1 MESIE
6 EASKSVSS
14 SSTSFIKHVFNFDD
28 DSKNEMMNIIQ
39 YSLLAIIPVVAL
51 NKGIQRFIPDYDE
64 SKGNIEILAE
74 VIGQIIIMFL
84 GILFI
89 HRIITFIPTYSKAKY
104 ADFNV
109 TSIILAFLV
118 IVLSLQT
125 KLGEKV
131 NLLLER
137 IVDIVEGKINLK
149 EGQSNQEQQSNGVTV
164 SQPISHSGY
173 IDNVNYQ
180 HNNPQMHGTPNPP
193 LNVGVQNTNAAASSS
208 NYLGPKTPLQNA
220 ATPSPNNSQ
229 VTIHENFRGDDLMA
243 ANEALGGSFGSVF

>member
-14 SSTSFIKHVFNFDD
+14 GGAKSFLKHVFNFDD

-51 NKGIQRFIPDYDE
+51 NKSIQRFIPEADE
-64 SKGNIEILAE
+64 TKGSLEILAE
-74 VIGQIIIMFL
+74 VVAQISVMFI
-84 GILFI
+84 GILLI
-89 HRIITFIPTYSKAKY
+89 NRIITYIPTYSKTKY

-109 TSIILAFLV
+109 TNIILAFLV

-137 IVDIVEGKINLK
+137 IVEIIDGKVNIK
-149 EGQSNQEQQSNGVTV
+149 EGNTNNNGNNNVSV

-173 IDNVNYQ
+173 IDNQSYQ
-180 HNNPQMHGTPNPP
+180 SGNPP
-193 LNVGVQNTNAAASSS
+193 VSGTINQPPAGGHQTSPNFQQMYS
-208 NYLGPKTPLQNA
+208 GPTTPLQNA
-220 ATPSPNNSQ
+220 STPSATNSN
-229 VTIHENFRGDDLMA
+229 VAIENFESPLLA
-243 ANEALGGSFGSVF
+243 ANEALGGSFGSAF